1 MSLDTDEALSD
12 PPLMVDVE
20 QCLLLDE
27 LLLDLFWSSSSS
39 ETSMSG
45 VSTKLAV
52 PEV

>member
-12 PPLMVDVE
+12 PPLMVEVE
-20 QCLLLDE
+20 ECLLDE

-39 ETSMSG
+39 DTSMSG

-52 PEV
+52 AEV